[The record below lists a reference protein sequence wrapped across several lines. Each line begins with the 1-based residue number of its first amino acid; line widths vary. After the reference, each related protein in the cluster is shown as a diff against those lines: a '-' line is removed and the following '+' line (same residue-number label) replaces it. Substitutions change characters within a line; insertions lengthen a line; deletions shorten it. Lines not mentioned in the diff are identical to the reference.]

1 MAKTKVS
8 PRFYT
13 QEGAMGKPSGGGAGR
28 ALTTR
33 EIAEYKRKARAK
45 KKKKKED

>member
-1 MAKTKVS
+1 MAKTKIS

-13 QEGAMGKPSGGGAGR
+13 QEGPAGRPSGNGSGQ
-28 ALTTR
+28 ALTAR
-33 EIAEYKRKARAK
+33 EIAEYKRRAKAK